1 MGITCAFA
9 MREITT
15 LLIQHGRLIF
25 YMNYFVRRIIYR
37 RITPHNMI
45 WGLLIWFII
54 FLAGLLLALTGVGA
68 IIGIPI
74 MFWSGTVYILYYG
87 LGKGKWAFWQDW

>member
-1 MGITCAFA
+1 
-9 MREITT
+9 
-15 LLIQHGRLIF
+15 
-25 YMNYFVRRIIYR
+25 
-37 RITPHNMI
+37 MI